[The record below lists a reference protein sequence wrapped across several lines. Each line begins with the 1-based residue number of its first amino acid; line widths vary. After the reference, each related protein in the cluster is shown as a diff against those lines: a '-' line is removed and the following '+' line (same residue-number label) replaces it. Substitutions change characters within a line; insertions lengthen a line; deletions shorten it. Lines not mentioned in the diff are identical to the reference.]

1 MITEFYNPLLLFG
14 RPAKATGAIGVI
26 STPAKA
32 IRSIMFDCTKHQ

>member
-14 RPAKATGAIGVI
+14 RPATGAIGVI